1 MVAVIPVHVVITT
14 HNRPE
19 DLRDCVAAIAPQV
32 HRVIVIDNAST
43 PPVSTDVTP
52 GIDHLIRDMEQPP
65 NLSRLWNRGID
76 ASARW
81 AHTCDAPLWDTLV
94 LNDDFIA
101 GTGFVDGLQSA
112 LRADGTPG
120 VLASPFVFRGIGPR
134 VDFFDTPGTLRSLAD
149 RMAGF
154 AWLFKGESGLRLD
167 ESIKWLFGDDHV
179 AQSACA
185 AGGRYVVHGL
195 RWEHRHPDGTTTT
208 RPELAEQG
216 GHDRATFVA
225 RWGFEPW

>member
-1 MVAVIPVHVVITT
+1 MAAVIPVHAVITT

-19 DLRDCVAAIAPQV
+19 DLRNCVEAIAPQV
-32 HRVIVIDNAST
+32 HRVIVIDNASQ
-43 PPVSTDVTP
+43 PPVNLDRLS

-76 ASARW
+76 ASARA
-81 AHTCDAPLWDTLV
+81 AHASAASRWDTLV

-101 GTGFVDGLQSA
+101 GPGFVDGLQA
-112 LRADGTPG
+112 PLRQEGTRG
-120 VLASPFVFRGIGPR
+120 VLASPFVFRGDHAR
-134 VDFFDTPGTLRSLAD
+134 VDFHDIPGTLRSLAD

-154 AWLFKGESGLRLD
+154 AWMINGESGLRVD
-167 ESIKWLFGDDHV
+167 EDIRWLYGDDDI
-179 AQSACA
+179 AQRACA
-185 AGGRYVVHGL
+185 AGGRFVVHGL

-208 RPELAEQG
+208 RSELAEQG
-216 GHDRATFVA
+216 GRDRATFVA